1 MASLGDLTLFIN
13 AETNRASK
21 DINDIG
27 RQADKVSSKKRDI
40 DFSLEKARN
49 SIRDFKRDLQTVG
62 DTAKTAFKVAKHYDR
77 DGNGKV
83 TQEEFDVGIKKLGA
97 CLGGSCPLY
106 SWSAA
111 AKASV
116 FASPDPSITTLFPA
130 LSTAA
135 FHAALVQANYS
146 ELQPAT
152 YRTLSITRITPT
164 LSLIHI

>member
-62 DTAKTAFKVAKHYDR
+62 DTAKTAFKVAKMEGLLD
-77 DGNGKV
+77 DEIESAEILAKKV
-83 TQEEFDVGIKKLGA
+83 KQVGVGLNDA
-97 CLGGSCPLY
+97 
-106 SWSAA
+106 
-111 AKASV
+111 
-116 FASPDPSITTLFPA
+116 
-130 LSTAA
+130 
-135 FHAALVQANYS
+135 
-146 ELQPAT
+146 
-152 YRTLSITRITPT
+152 
-164 LSLIHI
+164 